1 MLYPTLLVLDE
12 AEVLILSVPKLV
24 GKTKLNIPVEALDR
38 GADLARDNAWQ
49 FLRDAELLLSHGSF
63 GHAIALALY
72 GLEEHAKMWV
82 LRAMRIDPGL
92 RDELS
97 ERIAMRKHVEK
108 FMVALDAIRTERG
121 VEVAEQVRQ
130 QVIDTARKLQSLKER
145 GLYVDYH
152 EKWLTPDS
160 ADLKT
165 AADTVVSETR
175 RLMSNLETLLL

>member
-1 MLYPTLLVLDE
+1 M
-12 AEVLILSVPKLV
+12 LILSVRRIV
-24 GKTKLNIPVEALDR
+24 GKTRLNIPIEALDR
-38 GADLARDNAWQ
+38 GAKLARDNAWQ
-49 FLRDAELLLSHGSF
+49 FLGDAELLLSHNSY
-63 GHAIALALY
+63 GHAVALALY

-82 LRAMRIDPGL
+82 LKAMRIEPAL

-108 FMVALDAIRTERG
+108 FMVALDAVRAQRG
-121 VEVAEQVRQ
+121 VEVTEQVRQ

-160 ADLKT
+160 ADLKAT
-165 AADTVVSETR
+165 ADAIVSETR
-175 RLMSNLETLLL
+175 RLMNELETLLF

>member
-1 MLYPTLLVLDE
+1 M
-12 AEVLILSVPKLV
+12 K
-24 GKTKLNIPVEALDR
+24 IPVGALDR
-38 GADLARDNAWQ
+38 GASLARHNAWQ
-49 FLRDAELLLSHGSF
+49 FLRDGELLSSQGSY

-72 GLEEHAKMWV
+72 GLEEHAKMWA
-82 LRAMRIDPGL
+82 LTAMRIQPAL

-121 VEVAEQVRQ
+121 IELAEQVRRQ
-130 QVIDTARKLQSLKER
+130 TIDTAKKLQSLKER

-152 EKWLTPDS
+152 RKWLTPDS

-165 AADTVVSETR
+165 AADKVLLETR
-175 RLMSNLETLLL
+175 RLMSELETCLL

>member
-1 MLYPTLLVLDE
+1 M
-12 AEVLILSVPKLV
+12 LILSVRRIV
-24 GKTKLNIPVEALDR
+24 GKTRLNIPIEALDR
-38 GADLARDNAWQ
+38 GAKLARDNAWQ
-49 FLRDAELLLSHGSF
+49 FLDDAGLLLSHNSY
-63 GHAIALALY
+63 GHAVALALY

-82 LRAMRIDPGL
+82 LKAMRIEPAL

-108 FMVALDAIRTERG
+108 FMVALDAVRAQRG
-121 VEVAEQVRQ
+121 VEVTEQVRQ

-160 ADLKT
+160 ADLKAT
-165 AADTVVSETR
+165 ADAIVSETR
-175 RLMSNLETLLL
+175 RLMNELETLLF